1 MSTTTPSPTNTVFG
15 RGAIFFDRFSAA
27 GVRSGQFQH
36 LGNCDNLATSVS
48 SDVVDLTDYTQ
59 NTSAPYNTAIKS
71 TDVELKISGFEFAPS
86 ILAPVF
92 MGDTSTF
99 TQSAVTV
106 TTETI
111 AAATLTGLKGSYFK
125 AANRNVSAATMLQG
139 TVTLVSGT
147 DWEIANAYTGL
158 FRVKPTSSTV
168 ADGTALKVNYTA
180 AALTA
185 GTTALET
192 IRIFN
197 QSNIY
202 GQLLF
207 VPNNSSGPNLELVAW
222 YVSMRPD
229 GDVSLISDDWAK
241 WNMSGKILSDAS
253 GAYGGS
259 ANEPYGRI
267 TKQS

>member
-1 MSTTTPSPTNTVFG
+1 MATSTPSPTNTVFG
-15 RGAIFFDRFSAA
+15 RGAIYFDRFDAN
-27 GVRSGQFQH
+27 GVRSGQFKH
-36 LGNCDNLATSVS
+36 LGNCSNFASSVS
-48 SDVVDLTDYTQ
+48 SDSVDLINYLE

-71 TDVELKISGFEFAPS
+71 TDVELKIEGFEFAPS
-86 ILAPVF
+86 VLAPVF
-92 MGDTSTF
+92 MGDVSSY
-99 TQSAVTV
+99 TQAAVTV

-111 AAATLTGLKGSYFK
+111 AAASLTGLKGSFFK
-125 AANRNVSAATMLQG
+125 AAWRNISAATMLQG
-139 TVTLVSGT
+139 TATLVSGT

-158 FRVKPTSSTV
+158 FRVKPGGSV

-185 GTTALET
+185 GSTALET

-202 GQLLF
+202 GQILF

-222 YVSMRPD
+222 YCSLKPD
-229 GDVSLISDDWAK
+229 GDISLISDDWAK
-241 WNMSGKILSDAS
+241 WSMSGKMLSDAA

-259 ANEPYGRI
+259 TTEPYGRI